1 MSDSEEEAFEGDD
14 SVGGSL
20 EDSASASGSS
30 DDDSGSASSEEVGVS
45 RSSNS
50 NDGSEGANRLP
61 LHVATPARMD
71 IEHCRSL
78 KIVSWRDMFT
88 SSDNPPDEGQNLGPE
103 IFSGLT
109 SRDALTSQL
118 VGLHLPTH
126 WDYACS
132 SDGVTIGNCPEG
144 WMGVY
149 VESVQFGM
157 IYPLA
162 NWLKE
167 FIHKTGATVSR
178 LSPSFWAQT
187 TAFTLACE
195 LVGTTPTLRLF
206 CYVFSI
212 RHQETC
218 LCLQKKRSI
227 NGFTRKTPKHTCR
240 DFFFVRPPPD
250 EWVTDDSKP
259 LPTGWAKG
267 RWLERPELTNDEQR
281 IIAAIGKLPSWNLK
295 DERICLALVGAVF
308 DNSMVSRRM
317 LFPAFT
323 ASRGIEGDSRHSPA
337 PKVSAA
343 AGTSLHE
350 TPRASSGAA
359 PPTSATVISDSPPR
373 YVSPSH
379 HGTKRRASDVQ
390 AERATRARIGSKSVV
405 IPADARQSKQAAVS
419 ALHSIASAL
428 SDEEEIIPASEVD
441 GSVADACL
449 LLLDRADKLILQH
462 TEEREARRKISQTA
476 DAYRKETN
484 ELKKALEASEKKQ
497 KDMEARHAE
506 EASAARDAL
515 EKEREVWHL
524 NLENAVKEAKATA
537 LKRCRNMIDK
547 LYRGIP
553 AVFRELY
560 PEDRWEPAFTRKLSA
575 FVKTEGKSL
584 AAEDGTYDA
593 LDVNGVAIKDYFPT
607 GRDGKLLP
615 SLRRRSWRLV
625 PGRARSKE

>member
-1 MSDSEEEAFEGDD
+1 MSDSEEESFEGDD

-20 EDSASASGSS
+20 EDSASASSSS

-45 RSSNS
+45 RTSNREG
-50 NDGSEGANRLP
+50 GSQSANRLP

-88 SSDNPPDEGQNLGPE
+88 SSDNPPDEGRNLGPK

-132 SDGVTIGNCPEG
+132 SDGVTIGNCPKG

-157 IYPLA
+157 IFPLA

-167 FIHKTGATVSR
+167 FIHRTGVTVSR
-178 LSPSFWAQT
+178 LSPSFWAQA

-206 CYVFSI
+206 CYVFTFLHLPNSLTLLKNRAIKGFI
-212 RHQETC
+212 RKSPK
-218 LCLQKKRSI
+218 L
-227 NGFTRKTPKHTCR
+227 TPWCR

-259 LPTGWAKG
+259 LPTGWALG
-267 RWLERPELTNDEQR
+267 RSLERPELTSDEQR
-281 IIAAIGKLPSWNLK
+281 IIAAIGKLPSWELW

-317 LFPAFT
+317 LFPAVT
-323 ASRGIEGDSRHSPA
+323 ASRGTEGDSRHSPA

-350 TPRASSGAA
+350 APRASSGAA
-359 PPTSATVISDSPPR
+359 PPTN
-373 YVSPSH
+373 VSPSH

-390 AERATRARIGSKSVV
+390 AERATRARVGSKSVV

-419 ALHSIASAL
+419 ALHSIVSAL

-476 DAYRKETN
+476 DAYRKEID
-484 ELKKALEASEKKQ
+484 ELKKALEACETKQ
-497 KDMEARHAE
+497 KDMETRHAE
-506 EASAARDAL
+506 EASAARDFL
-515 EKEREVWHL
+515 ENEREGWRL

-584 AAEDGTYDA
+584 ASEDGTYDA
-593 LDVNGVAIKDYFPT
+593 LDVDGVAIKDYFPT
-607 GRDGKLLP
+607 GRDGKLLL
-615 SLRRRSWRLV
+615 SLRLD
-625 PGRARSKE
+625 

>member
-20 EDSASASGSS
+20 EDSASASSS
-30 DDDSGSASSEEVGVS
+30 RDDDSGSASSEEVGVS
-45 RSSNS
+45 RTSNS

-61 LHVATPARMD
+61 LHVATPARLG
-71 IEHCRSL
+71 IEQCRSL

-88 SSDNPPDEGQNLGPE
+88 SSDNPPDEGRNLGPK

-132 SDGVTIGNCPEG
+132 SDGVTIGNCPKG

-157 IYPLA
+157 IFPLA

-167 FIHKTGATVSR
+167 FIHKTGATVSH
-178 LSPSFWAQT
+178 LSPSFWAQA

-212 RHQETC
+212 IRQTNC
-218 LCLQKKRSI
+218 LTLLKNRAIK
-227 NGFTRKTPKHTCR
+227 GFTRTSPKLTPWCR

-259 LPTGWAKG
+259 LRTGWAQG
-267 RWLERPELTNDEQR
+267 RSLERINLTNDEQQ
-281 IIAAIGKLPSWNLK
+281 IIAAIEELPSWDLR
-295 DERICLALVGAVF
+295 DERICLALVRAVF
-308 DNSMVSRRM
+308 DNSMVTRRR
-317 LFPAFT
+317 LVPAVM
-323 ASRGIEGDSRHSPA
+323 ASRGTEGDSRHSPA
-337 PKVSAA
+337 PKVLAA
-343 AGTSLHE
+343 AGTSLQA
-350 TPRASSGAA
+350 PRASSGA
-359 PPTSATVISDSPPR
+359 PPPR
-373 YVSPSH
+373 NVSSSH

-428 SDEEEIIPASEVD
+428 SDDEEMIPASEVD

-476 DAYRKETN
+476 DGYRKEID
-484 ELKKALEASEKKQ
+484 ELKKALEACEAKQ
-497 KDMEARHAE
+497 KDMESRHAE
-506 EASAARDAL
+506 EASAARDFL
-515 EKEREVWHL
+515 ENEREGWHL

-615 SLRRRSWRLV
+615 SLRLD
-625 PGRARSKE
+625 